1 MATVYYTQKIDL
13 CQRWLCPSLVQIS
26 WATTP
31 NAQDKAPQRDT
42 NETPLK
48 KTNQQKKLCVK
59 LFFMF
64 FDYF

>member
-42 NETPLK
+42 SEA
-48 KTNQQKKLCVK
+48 
-59 LFFMF
+59 
-64 FDYF
+64 